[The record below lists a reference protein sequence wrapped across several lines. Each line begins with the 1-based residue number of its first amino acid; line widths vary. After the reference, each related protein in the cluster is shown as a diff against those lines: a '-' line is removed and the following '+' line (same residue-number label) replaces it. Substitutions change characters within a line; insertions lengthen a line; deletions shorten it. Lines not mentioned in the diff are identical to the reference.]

1 MALPWAP
8 GGVLIGLPG
17 PANIVLRS
25 WSWPVAR
32 WIAALGVG
40 VTVGYGVLAGEL
52 QKVPGDLGAP
62 GLGAER
68 EGRVGA
74 EQDGR
79 GVN

>member
-1 MALPWAP
+1 MTLSRAP

-17 PANIVLRS
+17 PGQHCSDVL
-25 WSWPVAR
+25 VLAGG
-32 WIAALGVG
+32 AADRRLGVE

-52 QKVPGDLGAP
+52 EEVPGDLGAP

-74 EQDGR
+74 DQDGR

>member
-1 MALPWAP
+1 MALPRAP

-17 PANIVLRS
+17 VGQHRSEVL
-25 WSWPVAR
+25 VLAGG
-32 WIAALGVG
+32 AADRRLGVG

-52 QKVPGDLGAP
+52 EEVPGDLGAP
-62 GLGAER
+62 GLGAEH

>member
-1 MALPWAP
+1 MALPRSP

-17 PANIVLRS
+17 PGQHRSEVL
-25 WSWPVAR
+25 VLAGG
-32 WIAALGVG
+32 AADRRLSVG

-52 QKVPGDLGAP
+52 QEVPGDLGAP

-74 EQDGR
+74 DQDGR

>member
-8 GGVLIGLPG
+8 SGVLIGLPG
-17 PANIVLRS
+17 PGQHRSEVLVLAGGAVDSR
-25 WSWPVAR
+25 
-32 WIAALGVG
+32 LGVG

-68 EGRVGA
+68 DGRVGA